1 MSPVVGGRGGSRSS
15 GPSGRPRRA
24 RRPSSTAATRCWAVA
39 ASRRLR
45 APEGAML
52 EIGPAPI
59 LAVIVGV
66 FHVALYVLVRG
77 TARGQLLFLVP
88 PAILGPSGEGG

>member
-1 MSPVVGGRGGSRSS
+1 
-15 GPSGRPRRA
+15 
-24 RRPSSTAATRCWAVA
+24 
-39 ASRRLR
+39 
-45 APEGAML
+45 ML
-52 EIGPAPI
+52 EVGPAPI

-88 PAILGPSGEGG
+88 AASLGAYAGQALGMRLGDPLRIGDFGLISASLLAWVGILVVVLIGTLGPSGDEG